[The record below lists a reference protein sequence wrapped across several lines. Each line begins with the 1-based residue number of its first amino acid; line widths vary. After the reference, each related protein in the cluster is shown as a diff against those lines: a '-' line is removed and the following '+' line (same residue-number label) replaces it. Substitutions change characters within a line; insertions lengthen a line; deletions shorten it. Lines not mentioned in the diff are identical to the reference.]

1 MRNFYLSFEYHS
13 DGQGEREKNENQIPR
28 LEPTS
33 EEVCMFSALIWID
46 SELYKILKERHLDLG
61 LVIKMA
67 ILSLKLEGLEPG
79 VFPRGEMGHY
89 ERLELSRYDF
99 FTLSM
104 ISREKEVDPNVL
116 LSYAFTEAL
125 LEILRL

>member
-1 MRNFYLSFEYHS
+1 
-13 DGQGEREKNENQIPR
+13 
-28 LEPTS
+28 
-33 EEVCMFSALIWID
+33 MFSALIWID

>member
-1 MRNFYLSFEYHS
+1 
-13 DGQGEREKNENQIPR
+13 
-28 LEPTS
+28 
-33 EEVCMFSALIWID
+33 MFPILLWID
-46 SELYKILKERHLDLG
+46 SELYEILKQKHLDLA

-67 ILSLKLEGLEPG
+67 ILSLKIEGMKPG
-79 VFPRGEMGHY
+79 TFEKRESGHY
-89 ERLELSRYDF
+89 ERMELSRYDF
-99 FTLSM
+99 FTLSL

>member
-1 MRNFYLSFEYHS
+1 
-13 DGQGEREKNENQIPR
+13 
-28 LEPTS
+28 
-33 EEVCMFSALIWID
+33 MFSALVWID

-79 VFPRGEMGHY
+79 VFPKGEMGHY

>member
-1 MRNFYLSFEYHS
+1 
-13 DGQGEREKNENQIPR
+13 
-28 LEPTS
+28 
-33 EEVCMFSALIWID
+33 MFSALIWID
-46 SELYKILKERHLDLG
+46 SELYKILTERHLDLG
-61 LVIKMA
+61 LVVKMA

-79 VFPRGEMGHY
+79 QFPKGEFGHY

-99 FTLSM
+99 FTLSL

>member
-1 MRNFYLSFEYHS
+1 
-13 DGQGEREKNENQIPR
+13 
-28 LEPTS
+28 
-33 EEVCMFSALIWID
+33 MFSALIWID
-46 SELYKILKERHLDLG
+46 SELYKILTERHLDIG
-61 LVIKMA
+61 LVVKMA

-79 VFPRGEMGHY
+79 PYPPGELGHY

-99 FTLSM
+99 FTLSL

>member
-1 MRNFYLSFEYHS
+1 
-13 DGQGEREKNENQIPR
+13 
-28 LEPTS
+28 
-33 EEVCMFSALIWID
+33 MFSALIWID

-79 VFPRGEMGHY
+79 VFPKGEMGHY

>member
-1 MRNFYLSFEYHS
+1 
-13 DGQGEREKNENQIPR
+13 
-28 LEPTS
+28 
-33 EEVCMFSALIWID
+33 MFSALIWID
-46 SELYKILKERHLDLG
+46 SELYEILKQRHLDLG

-67 ILSLKLEGLEPG
+67 ILYLKLEGLEPG
-79 VFPRGEMGHY
+79 SYPKGEFGHY

-99 FTLSM
+99 FTLSL
-104 ISREKEVDPNVL
+104 ISKEKEVDPNVL

>member
-1 MRNFYLSFEYHS
+1 
-13 DGQGEREKNENQIPR
+13 
-28 LEPTS
+28 
-33 EEVCMFSALIWID
+33 MFSALIWID

-79 VFPRGEMGHY
+79 FFPKGEIGHY

-99 FTLSM
+99 FTLSL

>member
-1 MRNFYLSFEYHS
+1 
-13 DGQGEREKNENQIPR
+13 
-28 LEPTS
+28 
-33 EEVCMFSALIWID
+33 MFSALIWID
-46 SELYKILKERHLDLG
+46 SELYKILKERRLDLG

-79 VFPRGEMGHY
+79 VFPKGEMGHY